1 LCKDL
6 VCSNVGVVVAIST
19 QQASQC
25 CGLKPTVAVEDA
37 LKTIFKMVG
46 QGEPATT
53 SALAQRLGVT
63 APSVSVMLKR
73 LTAHGLVQRDV
84 AQTATLT
91 EHGSDHAKAVIR
103 RHRLLETFLARV
115 LDVPWDEVHA
125 EAETLEHAVSDR
137 LLARIDEH
145 LGHPIADPHGDPI
158 PPPSGVHSEQW
169 GERLNQAEAGVEF
182 RVERVDDRDSAALR
196 YLACIGIRP
205 GVELEVVE
213 RAPFGG
219 PLWLRVNGRD
229 EALGEQLTTM
239 IYGTSSAS
247 TRATPAVGEA

>member
-1 LCKDL
+1 MATMLAHEAL
-6 VCSNVGVVVAIST
+6 
-19 QQASQC
+19 QC
-25 CGLKPTVAVEDA
+25 CGLRRTVAVEDA

-63 APSVSVMLKR
+63 APTVSAMLKR
-73 LTAHGLVQRDV
+73 LTRHGLVQRSPDQAV
-84 AQTATLT
+84 TLT
-91 EHGSDHAKAVIR
+91 AHGIEHATAVIR

-125 EAETLEHAVSDR
+125 EAEVLEHAVSDR

-158 PPPSGVHSEQW
+158 PPFSGAHSEQW
-169 GERLNQAEAGVEF
+169 GERLDQVETGRMF

-196 YLACIGIRP
+196 YLASIGIRP
-205 GVELEVVE
+205 GVLLTVVR

-219 PLWLRVNGRD
+219 PLWLRVNGTD
-229 EALGEQLTTM
+229 EALGEQLTAFVH
-239 IYGTSSAS
+239 GRSSNP
-247 TRATPAVGEA
+247 ATATTADGELP